1 MLVTSGDH
9 DDRVVPLHTYK
20 FVAQLQYTAGKVK
33 NQNPLLA
40 LISRNTGHGGGKP
53 LKMRL
58 EEITNIFI
66 FIMKTTG
73 AQWHD

>member
-20 FVAQLQYTAGKVK
+20 FVASLQYTAGKVK

-40 LISRNTGHGGGKP
+40 LIS
-53 LKMRL
+53 
-58 EEITNIFI
+58 
-66 FIMKTTG
+66 
-73 AQWHD
+73 

>member
-1 MLVTSGDH
+1 
-9 DDRVVPLHTYK
+9 
-20 FVAQLQYTAGKVK
+20 VK

-73 AQWHD
+73 A